1 MKKLFFLL
9 ILVVA
14 CYACSC
20 GSKSADP
27 QAALAVTTTALP
39 GAAKGSTYSAN
50 LTALGGTSPYSWSI
64 ASGQL
69 PTGLTLSSTGVITG
83 TPSASGEFNFTVQVT
98 DSSATPATAQAH
110 ASTTTR

>member
-1 MKKLFFLL
+1 MKKLFFPLML
-9 ILVVA
+9 FVA
-14 CYACSC
+14 CCACSC

-27 QAALAVTTTALP
+27 QATLSVTTTALP
-39 GAAKGSTYSAN
+39 GATKGNTYSAS
-50 LTALGGTSPYSWSI
+50 LTALGGTSPYTWSV

-69 PTGLTLSSTGVITG
+69 PAGLTLSSTGAITG